1 MAHAV
6 SRGRLLAAFA
16 AIYVLWGSTYL
27 AVAVSVQSIP
37 PFLLMAARSL
47 AAGAI
52 LFAMRQLPHREIP
65 SARAWAI
72 AAIAG
77 ILLFLGC
84 HGTLAYAQTH
94 VPSGVAAVI
103 LATIPF
109 WIVLIELSIP
119 IKGRPRVATL
129 IGLLP
134 GIAGVL
140 LIAWRGGT
148 VDTIA
153 PTMILLLL
161 GSSLAW
167 AVGSLISQRAAATTD
182 ALTLSAMEL
191 LCGGAMLFVASWAV
205 GELAA
210 FSPARVSPSAWAGLA
225 YLTVAGSVVAFSAY
239 VWLLDHIE
247 ASLVATYTFVNPIIA
262 ILLGWVVLGEELTLR
277 MLLGFALVIGSV
289 VAVWQIDRRRDAL
302 TSRRSASVSNL
313 AQNARR
319 L

>member
-1 MAHAV
+1 MAQAV

-16 AIYVLWGSTYL
+16 AIYLLWGSTYL

-37 PFLLMAARSL
+37 PLLLMAARSL

-52 LFAMRQLPHREIP
+52 LFALRQLPHREVP
-65 SARAWAI
+65 SARTWAI

-84 HGTLAYAQTH
+84 HGTLAYAQVH

-109 WIVLIELSIP
+109 WIVLIKLLLP
-119 IKGRPRVATL
+119 IEGRPRVATL

-134 GIAGVL
+134 GIAGVV
-140 LIAWRGGT
+140 LITWRAGT

-153 PTMILLLL
+153 PAMILLLL
-161 GSSLAW
+161 GSSFAW
-167 AVGSLISQRAAATTD
+167 AVGSLISQRTGATTD

-191 LCGGAMLFVASWAV
+191 LCGGATLCVASWAA
-205 GELAA
+205 GELIA

-239 VWLLDHIE
+239 VWLLDHVE

-262 ILLGWVVLGEELTLR
+262 ILLGWIVLGEQLTVR
-277 MLLGFALVIGSV
+277 MLLGFALVISSV
-289 VAVWQIDRRRDAL
+289 VAVWQIDRPRDAP
-302 TSRRSASVSNL
+302 TSRRPAPAARL
-313 AQNARR
+313 ARNTRQQ
-319 L
+319 